1 MRELEGVNVAR
12 QAPFIN
18 YVENG
23 KYSATNGLYW
33 EVKVPEGQYFAMGDN
48 RDQSADSRFWG
59 FVPEENLTGRAF
71 YKWMHKEPGLNIP
84 SFGRNGAID

>member
-1 MRELEGVNVAR
+1 MRELEDVNVAR

-23 KYSATNGLYW
+23 KYSAENGLYW
-33 EVKVPEGQYFAMGDN
+33 EVKVPQGHYFAMGDN

-59 FVPEENLTGRAF
+59 LCTRR
-71 YKWMHKEPGLNIP
+71 KLNGSCILYLD
-84 SFGRNGAID
+84 A